1 MTAVEPPVVVQP
13 TVSRINIRNLFAK
26 YGIVIAFLVL
36 IIGVGF
42 GNELFL
48 TARNWSNLSDQ
59 AVAVG
64 LLGCGVTVCIIAGIF
79 DLSTGSMLA
88 VAAIVAAQVAETSP
102 ALAVVFGV
110 GTGMALGLLNGGI
123 MAFTGVNSFIGTLST
138 AFVFRGIAFLLTGGA
153 IVQYSSEAFRSIGTA
168 GLFGLKVRV
177 WIFAAVAVALGL
189 MMARTTIGRAF
200 YAVGG
205 NLEAARLVGIRVTQV
220 KTAAYVISGFCAGLA
235 GVLTASK
242 NGAGSI
248 ENGVG
253 LEFQAITAAI
263 VGGTSI
269 FGGEGAI
276 WRAVVGVMFILCIGN
291 AFILL
296 SIDSEFETLAEGV
309 LILAA
314 VSLDQ
319 LVRRQK

>member
-1 MTAVEPPVVVQP
+1 MALAASSPPRHWGP
-13 TVSRINIRNLFAK
+13 AIRLILAR
-26 YGIVIAFLVL
+26 YGILVAFLILVV
-36 IIGVGF
+36 GVGL

-59 AVAVG
+59 AVPVG
-64 LLGCGVTVCIIAGIF
+64 LLAVGVTVCIIAGIF

-88 VAAIVAAQVAETSP
+88 VAAIVAANVAETNPS
-102 ALAVVFGV
+102 LAFAAGV
-110 GTGMALGLLNGGI
+110 GTGVLLGLFNGAI
-123 MAFTGVNSFIGTLST
+123 MAYTGVNSFIGTLST
-138 AFVFRGIAFLLTGGA
+138 AFVYRGIAFLATGGA
-153 IVQYSSEAFRSIGTA
+153 IVQFNSDGFRSIGVDEF
-168 GLFGLKVRV
+168 LGLKLRV
-177 WIFAAVAVALGL
+177 WVFAGVAIVLGFML
-189 MMARTTIGRAF
+189 ARTTLGRAF

-205 NLEAARLVGIRVTQV
+205 NKEAARLVGIRVTAVQ
-220 KTAAYVISGFCAGLA
+220 TAAYAISGFCAGLA

-242 NGAGSI
+242 IGSAST
-248 ENGVG
+248 ENGIG
-253 LEFQAITAAI
+253 LELSAIVAAI

-269 FGGEGAI
+269 FGGEGAV

-296 SIDSEFETLAEGV
+296 GIDSEYETLAEGL

-319 LVRRQK
+319 LVRRKK

>member
-1 MTAVEPPVVVQP
+1 MTSISP
-13 TVSRINIRNLFAK
+13 TAIEQARKLPTLRTIFAK
-26 YGIVIAFLVL
+26 YGILIAFVVLV
-36 IIGVGF
+36 IGVGL
-42 GNELFL
+42 GNDLFL
-48 TARNWSNLSDQ
+48 TTRNWSNLLDQ
-59 AVAVG
+59 AVPVG
-64 LLGCGVTVCIIAGIF
+64 LLAVGVTVCIIAGIF

-88 VAAIVAAQVAETSP
+88 VSAIVAANLAEVSP
-102 ALAVVFGV
+102 TLAFFAGIGTGV
-110 GTGMALGLLNGGI
+110 GLGLLNGGI
-123 MAFTGVNSFIGTLST
+123 MAYTGVNSFIGTLST
-138 AFVFRGIAFLLTGGA
+138 AFVYRGIAFLLTGGA
-153 IVQYSSEAFRSIGTA
+153 IVQFTSDSFRTVGTNDF
-168 GLFGLKVRV
+168 LGLKVRV
-177 WIFAAVAVALGL
+177 WIFVSVAIIFGL
-189 MMARTTIGRAF
+189 VLARTTLGRAF

-205 NLEAARLVGIRVTQV
+205 NLEAARLVGVRITGV

-253 LEFQAITAAI
+253 LELSAITAAI

-269 FGGEGAI
+269 FGGEGAV
-276 WRAVVGVMFILCIGN
+276 WRGVVGVMFILCIGN

-296 SIDSEFETLAEGV
+296 GIDSEFETLAEGL

-319 LVRRQK
+319 LVRRRT